1 MSQVVVSLFVAV
13 IFDLTNAWLS
23 NRDSLRTDSV
33 FVMTTTIV
41 ASASLALAS
50 MVGRSASKIL
60 HRIAAESY
68 ARDARQVKFMPNL
81 STTSS
86 FKLECEM
93 GRWTAFLNIASEVIG
108 SITSAAV
115 WSWSVSHDSFLPFDS
130 ALTFVLLSIS
140 AFTLYTWSFSLYLNP
155 AGEFAP
161 HPEDSHN
168 ASRLN
173 RLLLF
178 LREIVS
184 VSGRDM
190 ASLFEE
196 SNWATNPVLISSRS
210 RSRTLSGAS
219 VRLVEF
225 YDSRSAPTRG
235 KVI

>member
-1 MSQVVVSLFVAV
+1 M
-13 IFDLTNAWLS
+13 
-23 NRDSLRTDSV
+23 RTDSV
-33 FVMTTTIV
+33 FVMATTIV
-41 ASASLALAS
+41 ASACLALAS

-68 ARDARQVKFMPNL
+68 ARDVRQVKFMPNL
-81 STTSS
+81 SSTPSVAVEVE
-86 FKLECEM
+86 L

-108 SITSAAV
+108 SITSAAI
-115 WSWSVSHDSFLPFDS
+115 WSWSVSHDTFLPIDS
-130 ALTFVLLSIS
+130 ALTFVLLSIA

-161 HPEDSHN
+161 HPEGIQNS
-168 ASRLN
+168 SRLN

-225 YDSRSAPTRG
+225 YDSRATTVRG

>member
-1 MSQVVVSLFVAV
+1 M
-13 IFDLTNAWLS
+13 
-23 NRDSLRTDSV
+23 
-33 FVMTTTIV
+33 MTTTIV
-41 ASASLALAS
+41 ATASLALAS
-50 MVGRSASKIL
+50 ILGRSASKIL
-60 HRIAAESY
+60 HRIATESY
-68 ARDARQVKFMPNL
+68 LRDARQVKFLPNPSSMPG
-81 STTSS
+81 
-86 FKLECEM
+86 FKMECEM
-93 GRWTAFLNIASEVIG
+93 GRWTAFLNIAFEVIG

-115 WSWSVSHDSFLPFDS
+115 WSWSVSHGSFLPFDS
-130 ALTFVLLSIS
+130 ALTFVLLSI
-140 AFTLYTWSFSLYLNP
+140 AALALYTWSFSLYLNP

-161 HPEDSHN
+161 HPEDSQSV
-168 ASRLN
+168 SRMN

-178 LREIVS
+178 LREIIS

-225 YDSRSAPTRG
+225 YDSRSAPARG